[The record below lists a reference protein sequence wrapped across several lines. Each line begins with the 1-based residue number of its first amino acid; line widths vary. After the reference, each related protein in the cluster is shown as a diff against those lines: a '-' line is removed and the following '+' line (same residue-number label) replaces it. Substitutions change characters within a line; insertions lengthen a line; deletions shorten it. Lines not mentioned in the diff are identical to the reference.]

1 MAYYTFI
8 GFFKQKINQM
18 GLKHRITHAPTLL
31 PFVISNTVKFMY
43 NQTFK
48 RVFTYKRRES

>member
-1 MAYYTFI
+1 MAYYTFV

-31 PFVISNTVKFMY
+31 PFVISNTVNFMY

-48 RVFTYKRRES
+48 RVSTYKRREL